1 MPSYKAP
8 RKENAGIMST
18 HDSENASTPV
28 ISVENPRTGKTLYS
42 MPEPSPED
50 VERMFDKARGAAERL
65 RAMTPYER
73 GVEAEKLKQY
83 ILNNHKKIATRIVE
97 ETGKCMTDALMM
109 EVFPV
114 VDTITYYQKN
124 AGKFLAD
131 ERVKTPLLLAGK
143 KSRIYYEPMG
153 VVLIIAPWNYP
164 FHLSVIP
171 SLCAYFAGN
180 AVLLKP
186 SRYTPLRGVLED
198 IVKNSGFMGNALQV
212 VYASRRT
219 AGLLIEKRP
228 DKIHFTGSVGV
239 GRQIMEQASK
249 QLIPVELELGGK
261 DPMIVFEDA
270 NLGRAV
276 NGALWGSMAN
286 CGQTCTSIERIF
298 VQDRIHD
305 QFVQLMKEKVEKLR
319 QTREDTPSD
328 DGGDLDVGCMT
339 AEFQIRE
346 IEAQLAEARTRGAKI
361 LTGGARSGNSHVF
374 PPTII
379 TEVERD
385 MKIQWDESFGPVV
398 TIRKFGSEDDAVAM
412 ANDSPFGLASSVWSA
427 DLARAERV
435 ARRLVTGNVSINN
448 VLATQAN
455 SALPFGGLR
464 DSGFGRY
471 RGKIGLHAFSNSKS
485 VLIDRMSGRLEPYW
499 YPYSGTKLELL
510 IRMLTTLYTGGPL
523 AFLRILGPFLKLER
537 LNRRNRL

>member
-1 MPSYKAP
+1 
-8 RKENAGIMST
+8 MST
-18 HDSENASTPV
+18 TTLQETSAPV
-28 ISVENPRTGKTLYS
+28 ITVENPRTGDTLYA
-42 MPEPSPED
+42 MPEPSPEE
-50 VERMFDKARGAAERL
+50 VERMFDKARAAAERL
-65 RAMTPYER
+65 RAMTPAER
-73 GVEAEKLKQY
+73 GQEAEKLKRY
-83 ILNNHKKIATRIVE
+83 ILANKNQIAKRIVE

-114 VDTITYYQKN
+114 VDTINYYRKY
-124 AGKFLAD
+124 APKFLAD
-131 ERVKTPLLLAGK
+131 ERVGTPILLAGK
-143 KSRIYYEPMG
+143 KSRVYYEPMG

-171 SLCAYFAGN
+171 SLCAFFAGN

-186 SRYTPLRGVLED
+186 SRYTPLRGVVED
-198 IVKNSGFMGNALQV
+198 IVKNSGFMENAIQV

-261 DPMIVFEDA
+261 DPFIVFEDA
-270 NLGRAV
+270 NLKRAV

-298 VQDRIHD
+298 VHESIHD
-305 QFVQLMKEKVEKLR
+305 QFVREMKEKAEKLR
-319 QTREDTPSD
+319 LVNENTPVD
-328 DGGDLDVGCMT
+328 DEGELDVGCMT
-339 AEFQIRE
+339 TEFQIRE
-346 IEAQLAEARTRGAKI
+346 IEEQIAEAKSRGAQI
-361 LTGGARSGNSHVF
+361 VTGGARSGKSHVL

-379 TEVERD
+379 TGVERD
-385 MKIQWDESFGPVV
+385 MKVQWDETFGPVV
-398 TIRKFGSEDDAVAM
+398 TVRKFRTEDEAVAM

-427 DLARAERV
+427 DIERATRV

-448 VLATQAN
+448 VLATQVNAG
-455 SALPFGGLR
+455 LPFGGVR

-471 RGKIGLHAFSNSKS
+471 RGKSGVHAFSNIKS
-485 VLIDRMSGRLEPYW
+485 VLIDRMSGRIEPYW
-499 YPYSGTKLELL
+499 YPYSKTKLTLL
-510 IRMLTTLYTGGPL
+510 SRILETLYTGGPL
-523 AFLRILGPFLKLER
+523 AVLKILGPFLKLEGW
-537 LNRRNRL
+537 NKRNRL

>member
-1 MPSYKAP
+1 
-8 RKENAGIMST
+8 MST
-18 HDSENASTPV
+18 TTPEAASMPV
-28 ISVENPRTGKTLYS
+28 ITVDNPRTGDILYTI
-42 MPEPSPED
+42 PEPTPED
-50 VERMFDKARGAAERL
+50 VERMFGKARAAAERL
-65 RAMTPYER
+65 RAMTPKER
-73 GVEAEKLKQY
+73 GREAEKLKRY
-83 ILNNHKKIATRIVE
+83 ILANKNEIAKRIVE

-114 VDTITYYQKN
+114 VDTITYYQKR
-124 AGKFLAD
+124 APKFLAD
-131 ERVKTPLLLAGK
+131 ERVATPILLAGK
-143 KSRIYYEPMG
+143 KSRVYYEPMG
-153 VVLIIAPWNYP
+153 VVLVIAPWNYP

-171 SLCAYFAGN
+171 SLCAFFAGN

-186 SRYTPLRGVLED
+186 SRYTPLRGVVED
-198 IVKNSGFMGNALQV
+198 IVKNSGFLEDAIQV

-239 GRQIMEQASK
+239 GRQIMEQAAK

-261 DPMIVFEDA
+261 DPCIIFEDA
-270 NLGRAV
+270 NLERAV

-298 VQDRIHD
+298 VHESIHD
-305 QFVQLMKEKVEKLR
+305 RFVQQMKEKAEKLR
-319 QTREDTPSD
+319 LVSEGTPVD
-328 DGGDLDVGCMT
+328 DEGELDMGCMT

-346 IEAQLAEARTRGAKI
+346 IEEQLGEARSRGARI
-361 LTGGARSGNSHVF
+361 VTGGARSGNSHVL

-379 TEVERD
+379 ADVERD

-398 TIRKFGSEDDAVAM
+398 TVRKFRTEDEAISM

-427 DLARAERV
+427 DMDRAVRV

-455 SALPFGGLR
+455 AGLPFGGLR

-471 RGKIGLHAFSNSKS
+471 RGKIGLHAFSNIKS
-485 VLIDRMSGRLEPYW
+485 VLIDRMNGRLEAYW
-499 YPYSGTKLELL
+499 YPYSRTKLTLL
-510 IRMLTTLYTGGPL
+510 SRILDTLYTGGPL
-523 AFLRILGPFLKLER
+523 AILRILGPFLKLEG
-537 LNRRNRL
+537 LNKRNRL